1 MHMFMRPFHTI
12 CPSLPHKRQCILLHV
27 EHRFPI
33 LCRVRASYI
42 PIWYYIYDAWQGSQF
57 SPSPLQHSTTNQSC
71 PKVTPVTTGIIIHF
85 SFSATASLY
94 SSPCLHEICLYPAE
108 WEYSYQVHTEP
119 FSEWWCLEWV
129 SNLWTFSPSRKLTR
143 MCAHIHANLLILP
156 PVLLSISVGSR
167 VVWVDGCWQGLDCG
181 GKDDGSSCGD
191 RIAVSWDLLEGVI
204 RLLWN
209 LLPIRPSVKQGGE
222 GIARCRAKYKCWVS
236 LTSSYSI
243 LLSTPLPPSLMLPS
257 L

>member
-57 SPSPLQHSTTNQSC
+57 SPSPLQHSMTNQSC

-85 SFSATASLY
+85 SFSAAASLY

-143 MCAHIHANLLILP
+143 MCAHIHATCWSCLLFYCQYQ
-156 PVLLSISVGSR
+156 SA
-167 VVWVDGCWQGLDCG
+167 QGLYG
-181 GKDDGSSCGD
+181 LTAVD
-191 RIAVSWDLLEGVI
+191 RGWIVEVRMMAALAEI
-204 RLLWN
+204 
-209 LLPIRPSVKQGGE
+209 E
-222 GIARCRAKYKCWVS
+222 
-236 LTSSYSI
+236 
-243 LLSTPLPPSLMLPS
+243 
-257 L
+257 